1 MRRGPKSFFQDVIR
15 EMKKVNW
22 PTKPETN
29 RLTGVV
35 LVVCTGLVIVLTILG
50 EFFHL
55 IIQFITKGTV
65 G

>member
-1 MRRGPKSFFQDVIR
+1 MRRGVKSFLTDTLR

-35 LVVCTGLVIVLTILG
+35 LVVCLGLVVILSGLGWIFGLILG
-50 EFFHL
+50 
-55 IIQFITKGTV
+55 FITTGRPS
-65 G
+65 